1 MKLSK
6 KSIEWAFAHLLKEN
20 DTDLF
25 PEPLE
30 IEIMHC
36 KRDDIIARLQNL
48 DIGAYEWK
56 PFRRFLVPK
65 GELSYRMITQLN
77 PLDSYLL
84 LSMSLVQKLRKNEF
98 QRVKSVYSVIDLLQM
113 KMAHYTVEQTA
124 GRIFGKPTWKMLET
138 AVALLVWIYL
148 ISIIRYITTPWKI

>member
-65 GELSYRMITQLN
+65 GELSYTI
-77 PLDSYLL
+77 
-84 LSMSLVQKLRKNEF
+84 
-98 QRVKSVYSVIDLLQM
+98 KSS
-113 KMAHYTVEQTA
+113 
-124 GRIFGKPTWKMLET
+124 G
-138 AVALLVWIYL
+138 
-148 ISIIRYITTPWKI
+148 

>member
-36 KRDDIIARLQNL
+36 FDRGIFAQRFDHALGSSPL
-48 DIGAYEWK
+48 TAFTAALGA
-56 PFRRFLVPK
+56 V
-65 GELSYRMITQLN
+65 M
-77 PLDSYLL
+77 
-84 LSMSLVQKLRKNEF
+84 
-98 QRVKSVYSVIDLLQM
+98 
-113 KMAHYTVEQTA
+113 
-124 GRIFGKPTWKMLET
+124 
-138 AVALLVWIYL
+138 
-148 ISIIRYITTPWKI
+148 